1 MSELIISDFLDD
13 RGDAVIA
20 LWQRCCLT
28 RSWNDLAID
37 IVRKNINK
45 NGKFL
50 VGYVGQRL
58 IASVMI
64 AYDGHRGSV
73 NYLAIDPDY
82 SASGYGKAMMAEAE
96 RFLQSIGCPKIN
108 LCMRQDNDRVV
119 SFYHQLGYA
128 TEPVVLLGKRLIK
141 DD

>member
-108 LCMRQDNDRVV
+108 LCMGQDNDRVV

>member
-13 RGDAVIA
+13 QSEAVIA
-20 LWQRCCLT
+20 LWQRCGLT
-28 RSWNDLAID
+28 RSWNNPAID
-37 IVRKNINK
+37 IVRKNIDK

-50 VGYVGQRL
+50 VGHVAHRL

-64 AYDGHRGSV
+64 GYDGHRGSI

-82 SASGYGKAMMAEAE
+82 SAVGYGKAMMAEAD
-96 RFLQSIGCPKIN
+96 RFLISIGCPKIN
-108 LCMRQDNDRVV
+108 LCVRQDNDRVV
-119 SFYHQLGYA
+119 SFYQQLGYA
-128 TEPVVLLGKRLIK
+128 IEPVHLLGKRLIK

>member
-1 MSELIISDFLDD
+1 MSELIISDFLDN

>member
-1 MSELIISDFLDD
+1 MSEMIISDFLDD
-13 RGDAVIA
+13 QSDAVIA
-20 LWQRCCLT
+20 LWQRCGLT
-28 RSWNDLAID
+28 RSWNEPAID
-37 IVRKNINK
+37 IIRKNTDK

-50 VGYVGQRL
+50 VGYVGQSL

-64 AYDGHRGSV
+64 GYDGHRGSI

-96 RFLQSIGCPKIN
+96 CFLQSIGCPKIN
-108 LCMRQDNDRVV
+108 LCVRQDNDRVV

-128 TEPVVLLGKRLIK
+128 TETVILLCKRLIK

>member
-1 MSELIISDFLDD
+1 VSELIISDFLDD